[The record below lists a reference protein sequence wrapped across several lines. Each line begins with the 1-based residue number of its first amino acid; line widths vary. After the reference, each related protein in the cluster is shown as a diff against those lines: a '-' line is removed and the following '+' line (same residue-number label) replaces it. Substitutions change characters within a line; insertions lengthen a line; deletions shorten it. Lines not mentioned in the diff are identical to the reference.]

1 MDFSHAFKNQGRRG
15 VGMKK
20 KKKKKAAE
28 DGENFDSDGNL
39 VGEDPLDEDNVDL
52 EDENFL

>member
-1 MDFSHAFKNQGRRG
+1 
-15 VGMKK
+15 MKK